1 MSHLL
6 QWDLAPQGVQDR
18 HARLFPRPL
27 LQEWGGV
34 QTRTLHMHRV
44 SALKPTPDPL
54 LGACRGV
61 LSLLSM
67 QARLS
72 CMHTYTLTNQ
82 AVRLRLV
89 GRIEGGRESVRS
101 WAILARVPAQHSQV
115 EHPSTN
121 STAVTLLQSTPQD
134 CKLWAYLSLNGM
146 VSCAPTSCRS

>member
-101 WAILARVPAQHSQV
+101 WAILARVPVV
-115 EHPSTN
+115 EWNGFLRSDKL
-121 STAVTLLQSTPQD
+121 SVVSSSLARKLQQR
-134 CKLWAYLSLNGM
+134 KHRAY
-146 VSCAPTSCRS
+146 